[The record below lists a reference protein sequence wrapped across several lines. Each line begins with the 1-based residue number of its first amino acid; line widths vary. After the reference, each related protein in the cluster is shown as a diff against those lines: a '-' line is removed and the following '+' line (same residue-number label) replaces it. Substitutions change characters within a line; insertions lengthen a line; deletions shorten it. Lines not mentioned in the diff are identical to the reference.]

1 MNSSKNHKDITIVI
15 VLYCESYDLVFET
28 LNYLGSFKKI
38 IIDNSNNI
46 NLKKKIENNFR
57 IDQYILNKKNNGF
70 SAGHNQGIK
79 LSSTKYTMLLGPD
92 CIIKE
97 KDILNLID
105 VLINNEN
112 CFIVAPTSY
121 DKKMNLTYTGG
132 PLPENGDKN
141 IVLNLSGNVCIQSVL
156 GACMLFQ
163 TKKLI
168 DSGLLFDE
176 NFFLYFSDD
185 DLCRRVSKIGNHI
198 IQSFNSKCIHQH
210 GNIKIK
216 NIFIKKFIREY
227 NFTFDKFYYYLK
239 INKHHELMSNFQK
252 KIPSYIIKLILK
264 IVLFN
269 YVSALG
275 IFARLFAYYKFRTKF
290 FGRDGRVA

>member
-210 GNIKIK
+210 GIVKEK
-216 NIFIKKFIREY
+216 NIYIKKFIREY
-227 NFTFDKFYYYLK
+227 NLAYDKYYYFYK
-239 INKHHELMSNFQK
+239 INKHTNMINQYKKRIPLMIFRFF
-252 KIPSYIIKLILK
+252 LK
-264 IVLFN
+264 ILIFN
-269 YVSALG
+269 FLSAVEIASKLLA
-275 IFARLFAYYKFRTKF
+275 FYRFKFKILNK
-290 FGRDGRVA
+290 